1 MDLLHFFDNSLVD
14 RRESIGLEIQSGSCT
29 LTTLTF
35 GELEIRSNQWAHFFH
50 EQGFIQGDRLGVYL
64 PSGLDFLLAYLACIK
79 LGVIFVP
86 INFLYKEREIAR
98 ILEDAEP
105 RAILT
110 GKPVSGTVPAWD
122 PAIVATKTSQMPCHR
137 LPLKVDENAPAALI
151 YTSGT
156 TGTPK
161 GAILTRHNFTAN
173 ATTLLSFWQIDSA
186 DRFLLSLPLF
196 HVHGLGNGLHCWLLS
211 GCRLRLWEKFEKDKA
226 ETTFLSFR
234 PTLFFGVPTIY
245 VYLLG
250 LPFEICQEIGRDMR
264 LFISGSAPLSTEV
277 FSEFHKKF
285 GHLILERYGM
295 TETLMITSNPYT
307 GERRPGTVGFTLP
320 GVNVQLLDDSGNA
333 VGDNETGEI
342 YVRGPSVFSGY
353 WRKAEATANAFR
365 DGFFAT
371 GDLAMRSG
379 DGYYTICGR
388 KSDLIISSG
397 FNVYPREVEEFL
409 EQQEGVAEAAV
420 IGFHDPVRGE
430 VPIAYIVPRGKFNP
444 EGIKAICSK
453 NLATFKIPQ
462 RFVEITELP
471 RNALGKVQK
480 HLLPRRDP
488 FEY

>member
-1 MDLLHFFDNSLVD
+1 MDLLHLFDNSLVHQ
-14 RRESIGLEIQSGSCT
+14 RESVGLEIQSGSSK

-50 EQGFIQGDRLGVYL
+50 QQGLIQGDRLGVYL

-79 LGVIFVP
+79 LGAIFVP
-86 INFLYKEREIAR
+86 INVLYKEREIAR
-98 ILEDAEP
+98 IVEDSEP

-110 GKPVSGTVPAWD
+110 GRSISSTVPVWD
-122 PAIVATKTSQMPCHR
+122 PAIVGAKASQMPSHR
-137 LPLKVDENAPAALI
+137 LQLKVGEEAPAAII

-161 GAILTRHNFTAN
+161 GAILTRKNFATN

-211 GCRLRLWEKFEKDKA
+211 GCRLRLWEKFERDKA
-226 ETTFLSFR
+226 ESTFLGFR

-245 VYLLG
+245 VYLLE

-264 LFISGSAPLSTEV
+264 LFVSGSAPLSTEV

-307 GERRPGTVGFTLP
+307 GERRPGTVGFPLP

-333 VGDNETGEI
+333 VGENETGEI
-342 YVRGPSVFSGY
+342 VVRGPNVFSGY
-353 WRKAEATANAFR
+353 WRKPEATANAFR
-365 DGFFAT
+365 GGFFAT

-388 KSDLIISSG
+388 RSDLIISSG

-409 EQQEGVAEAAV
+409 EQQEGVREAAV
-420 IGFHDPVRGE
+420 IGIHDPVRGE
-430 VPIAYIVPRGKFNP
+430 VPMAYIVPRGKFNL
-444 EGIKAICSK
+444 ESLKGICSK
-453 NLATFKIPQ
+453 NLASFKIPQ
-462 RFVEITELP
+462 RFVEIPELP
-471 RNALGKVQK
+471 RNALGKIQK

-488 FEY
+488 FE